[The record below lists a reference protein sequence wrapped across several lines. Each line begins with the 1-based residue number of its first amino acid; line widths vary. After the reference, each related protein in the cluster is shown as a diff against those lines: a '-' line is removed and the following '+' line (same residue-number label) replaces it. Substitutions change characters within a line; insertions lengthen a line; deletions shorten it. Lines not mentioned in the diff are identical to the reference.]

1 MTVGR
6 LRPPRPSDEGF
17 TLVELM
23 VTMVIAGILLAIA
36 VVGWRAYAASQAQR
50 GAADALVVLMREA
63 QQRAV
68 TEGTNYAVKLSP
80 SAGPWVLVKG
90 PAADCSGGTA
100 QGGEVPSRGGVTL
113 DGSTFANSCALFK
126 PRGTA
131 TPGTV
136 KVIRSDSS
144 TVYTITLEGLT
155 GRASMS

>member
-1 MTVGR
+1 
-6 LRPPRPSDEGF
+6 
-17 TLVELM
+17 M

-68 TEGTNYAVKLSP
+68 TGGDELMASRCRRAPGRGCWSRARLTN
-80 SAGPWVLVKG
+80 
-90 PAADCSGGTA
+90 CSGGTA

-136 KVIRSDSS
+136 NVIRSDSS